1 MDTAKSAKER
11 SRKKMNVIIQNII
24 SSRVGRFG
32 PIVLFAKTQT
42 AAAPHQPTPH
52 QQSMRKKERVDTGYT
67 KRFFVWK
74 NTCVRKSMCNNGYE
88 LRFTVRI
95 LPEYSVA
102 VF

>member
-11 SRKKMNVIIQNII
+11 SRKKMNVIIENII

-52 QQSMRKKERVDTGYT
+52 QQSMRKKERELILGT
-67 KRFFVWK
+67 R
-74 NTCVRKSMCNNGYE
+74 NGFLYGRTRVYAN
-88 LRFTVRI
+88 LCAIMVMSLG
-95 LPEYSVA
+95 LPLEYYLNIP
-102 VF
+102 

>member
-11 SRKKMNVIIQNII
+11 SRKKMNVIIENII

-32 PIVLFAKTQT
+32 PIVLFAKTDCCST
-42 AAAPHQPTPH
+42 APTNTPPTINE
-52 QQSMRKKERVDTGYT
+52 KERERADTGYT